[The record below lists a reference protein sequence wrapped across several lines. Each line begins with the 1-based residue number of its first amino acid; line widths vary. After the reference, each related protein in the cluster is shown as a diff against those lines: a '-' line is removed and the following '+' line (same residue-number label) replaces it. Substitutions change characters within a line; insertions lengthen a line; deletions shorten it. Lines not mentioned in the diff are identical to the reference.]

1 MLKTSRTVLWVGAA
15 CGLALCGVTRPAFA
29 QDPCEAHETGK
40 CTASD
45 AETGDRFGHAV
56 AIDGDFAIMG
66 APHDDDLGAQ
76 SGSVHF
82 FHFDGAQWVPQP
94 KVVASDGLPEDFLG
108 QSVAIN
114 GNVAVLAAPGDDHAG
129 PESGSAYVCRF
140 NGTTWGEEAKLT
152 ASDAFFFDIF
162 GESVSVHGGVVMV
175 GAPQPLSRPGAVYAF
190 RYNSVEWVEE
200 DILTASDG
208 GTDDQFGVSV
218 SLSGTVALIGAN
230 HDDEVGDNAGAA
242 YIFQFNSETGL
253 WNEQVKLTA
262 SDATPGDGFGIS
274 VSLDGNVALIGANND
289 EPGAEDSG
297 SAYIFRYSA
306 GNWVEEDKLT
316 APPSA
321 PSWDEFGAA
330 VALSGDLAVVG
341 ARGDN
346 GGGDFAGAAY
356 LYHYQFDGSAWKWSV
371 VAKISASDQETGD
384 TLVGLSR
391 STAERRLSAHLRT
404 LPEDRLTR
412 SRAWRTACLTDARE
426 LARGISTVPAT
437 LG

>member
-289 EPGAEDSG
+289 DPQADDSG
-297 SAYIFRYSA
+297 SAYVFRFDGASWA
-306 GNWVEEDKLT
+306 EEVILT
-316 APPSA
+316 GPTGAPPDDDYGLDVSI
-321 PSWDEFGAA
+321 
-330 VALSGDLAVVG
+330 SGDLAVV
-341 ARGDN
+341 
-346 GGGDFAGAAY
+346 
-356 LYHYQFDGSAWKWSV
+356 
-371 VAKISASDQETGD
+371 
-384 TLVGLSR
+384 
-391 STAERRLSAHLRT
+391 
-404 LPEDRLTR
+404 
-412 SRAWRTACLTDARE
+412 
-426 LARGISTVPAT
+426 
-437 LG
+437 